1 MIVDSQV
8 IGQTTTNDPY
18 QMNSDT
24 DISSLLNLIGN
35 KDETALSQL
44 YDLTVSKVYNLAL
57 KILLNEADAEE
68 VVCDVYTQLWHKA
81 QDYQKERGS
90 PLSWLLIICR
100 SRALDLL
107 RKKRPEQTCLE
118 QSYLEKLSTE
128 KLSAGQFSLE
138 SNSDSLHTD
147 VNNKI
152 TNHGNNTQPD
162 DIINLMQEGTAIK
175 EAMQQLTVIQRQ
187 LIALAFFKGLS
198 HSEIS
203 ESIQLPLGTVKSHL
217 RRALHTMQKLIEL

>member
-1 MIVDSQV
+1 MIVHSQV
-8 IGQTTTNDPY
+8 ITQGTSKGSSRDPY
-18 QMNSDT
+18 QINNET
-24 DISSLLNLIGN
+24 DISSLLSLIGN
-35 KDETALSQL
+35 KDESALSQL
-44 YDLTVSKVYNLAL
+44 YDLTVSKVYSLAL

-81 QDYQKERGS
+81 QDYQKERGA

-118 QSYLEKLSTE
+118 QSHLEKLSAE
-128 KLSAGQFSLE
+128 QSSFEYS
-138 SNSDSLHTD
+138 SDSSLTAR
-147 VNNKI
+147 NNKI
-152 TNHGNNTQPD
+152 ANQRNNTQPD
-162 DIINLMQEGTAIK
+162 DIISLMQEGTAIK
-175 EAMQQLTVIQRQ
+175 EAMQQLTAIQRQ

-217 RRALHTMQKLIEL
+217 RRALQTMHKLIEL